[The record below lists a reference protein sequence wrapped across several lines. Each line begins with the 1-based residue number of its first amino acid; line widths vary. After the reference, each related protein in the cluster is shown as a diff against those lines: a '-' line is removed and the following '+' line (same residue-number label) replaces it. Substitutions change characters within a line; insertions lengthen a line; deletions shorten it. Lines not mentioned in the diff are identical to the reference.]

1 MVRGL
6 PPLPLRGEGW
16 GGIVDPRNEVIDV
29 VSGGGGPVGA
39 RIFFFRKSLTKE
51 DFRVF

>member
-29 VSGGGGPVGA
+29 VSRGGGRRAARRGA
-39 RIFFFRKSLTKE
+39 DIFF
-51 DFRVF
+51 